1 MKYLALII
9 SVLVYLW
16 LGYFVSREQIV
27 VLFVGYG
34 ILFGCYL
41 YFIKNPIST
50 NFSILFRGI
59 LLFSLPALSDDFY
72 RFVFDGRLLAAG
84 INPYLILPSEF
95 IQTADYQKI
104 IGDLVIYQKL
114 NSPNYYT
121 VYPPLNQAIFGVS
134 AWLSQGNLLANVIL
148 LRAFIFT
155 AEIGNI
161 WLISKLLRRFGLDSS
176 NVNIYAFNPLVIL
189 ELTGNLHFEAIMIFF
204 MLLATV
210 WITQQKYTM
219 SAVSLALAISIK
231 LLPMVFIPL
240 IISYLKIKKGLIYSI
255 VCGIAVLSTFSFF
268 VDKLLISRIG
278 SSIELYFQKFE
289 FNASLYY
296 LIREIGFWI
305 VGYNI
310 IGTAGKILAILTFS
324 GIVFIS
330 FYRNTIPDRALSSF
344 RDNSNKILLILTVY
358 FLLATTVHPWY
369 ICTVLAASV
378 FTSFRYPIVWTGLI
392 FLTYFSYTTKPY
404 QENLYLVGLEYIFT
418 IGWLIYE
425 LKAKK
430 IELKTL

>member
-1 MKYLALII
+1 MKYVLLII
-9 SVLVYLW
+9 SILVYIW
-16 LGYFVSREQIV
+16 LGYFISREQIFE
-27 VLFVGYG
+27 LLVGYSL
-34 ILFGCYL
+34 LFACYL
-41 YFIKNPIST
+41 YFIKNPVSA

-84 INPYLILPSEF
+84 INPYLILPSKF
-95 IQTADYQKI
+95 VQTIDYQKV
-104 IGDLVIYQKL
+104 IGDSGVYQKL

-121 VYPPLNQAIFGVS
+121 VYPPFNQAIFGVS
-134 AWLSQGNLLANVIL
+134 AWLSQGNLLTNVIILRSFIL
-148 LRAFIFT
+148 L

-161 WLISKLLRRFGLDSS
+161 WLISKLLRRFSLDSS
-176 NVNIYAFNPLVIL
+176 NVNIYAFNPLVVL
-189 ELTGNLHFEAIMIFF
+189 ELTGNLHFEAIVIFF
-204 MLLATV
+204 LLLAV
-210 WITQQKYTM
+210 LWITQQRYTF
-219 SAVSLALAISIK
+219 STISLAFGISTK
-231 LLPMVFIPL
+231 LLPIIFIPL
-240 IISYLKIKKGLIYSI
+240 IINKLELKKGLFYSLI
-255 VCGIAVLSTFSFF
+255 CGIVVLLTFSFF
-268 VDKLLISRIG
+268 VDNLLISRI
-278 SSIELYFQKFE
+278 SSSVELYFQKFE
-289 FNASLYY
+289 FNASFYY
-296 LIREIGFWI
+296 LIRQIGYWV

-310 IGTAGKILAILTFS
+310 IGTAGKVLAILTFGS
-324 GIVFIS
+324 IVFIS
-330 FYRNTIPDRALSSF
+330 FYRNTIPDRALSPV

-425 LKAKK
+425 LKAKRTE
-430 IELKTL
+430 IKTH

>member
-59 LLFSLPALSDDFY
+59 LFFSLPALSDDFY
-72 RFVFDGRLLAAG
+72 RFVFDGRLVAAG

-95 IQTADYQKI
+95 IKTTDYQKV

-204 MLLATV
+204 MLLVAV

-255 VCGIAVLSTFSFF
+255 VCGIVVLSTFSFF
-268 VDKLLISRIG
+268 VDNLLISRIG

-296 LIREIGFWI
+296 LIRQTGFWI

-310 IGTAGKILAILTFS
+310 IGTAGKILAILAFS
-324 GIVFIS
+324 SIFIIS
-330 FYRNTIPDRALSSF
+330 FYRNAIPDLPSDVQNPV
-344 RDNSNKILLILTVY
+344 RDYSNKILIIFTVY
-358 FLLATTVHPWY
+358 FL
-369 ICTVLAASV
+369 
-378 FTSFRYPIVWTGLI
+378 
-392 FLTYFSYTTKPY
+392 
-404 QENLYLVGLEYIFT
+404 
-418 IGWLIYE
+418 
-425 LKAKK
+425 
-430 IELKTL
+430 